1 MTNKW
6 PLSDYDRDIFPDEG
20 INLSVHLAI
29 SQSSNRNYSA
39 PQHGNVS
46 CSTLDQFGSQCSYD
60 CNYGYKL
67 VGSNTRVCQE
77 SGAWTGIQPVC
88 ELVQCRPLAS
98 PENGFVACSRY
109 VLKNCSEFSS
119 NFFTKIWFWNFFT
132 IFVSNIFQDPSPN
145 PTLNLSF

>member
-1 MTNKW
+1 MTETF
-6 PLSDYDRDIFPDEG
+6 FPDRG

-29 SQSSNRNYSA
+29 NQSSNRNYSA

-98 PENGFVACSRY
+98 PENGFVACSRC
-109 VLKNCSEFSS
+109 VSSLFFLFGKFFWKFLIEFFWEFFKKPIPSS
-119 NFFTKIWFWNFFT
+119 ARTR
-132 IFVSNIFQDPSPN
+132 S
-145 PTLNLSF
+145 